1 MASTKP
7 PARRA
12 ANDDTPEFDLG
23 KCSICSAPAVRE
35 YRPFCSR
42 RCADVDLSRWL
53 RGTYAIAGRADVDE
67 DGDDTAAAAGVAREA
82 TRHDPDEDDDTA
94 R

>member
-1 MASTKP
+1 MASKKP

-12 ANDDTPEFDLG
+12 ANDDTPDANLG

-42 RCADVDLSRWL
+42 RCADIDLARWL
-53 RGTYAIAGRADVDE
+53 RGAYAIPGRADVDE
-67 DGDDTAAAAGVAREA
+67 DGDATAAAAGA
-82 TRHDPDEDDDTA
+82 TRDAARPDPDEDDGTT